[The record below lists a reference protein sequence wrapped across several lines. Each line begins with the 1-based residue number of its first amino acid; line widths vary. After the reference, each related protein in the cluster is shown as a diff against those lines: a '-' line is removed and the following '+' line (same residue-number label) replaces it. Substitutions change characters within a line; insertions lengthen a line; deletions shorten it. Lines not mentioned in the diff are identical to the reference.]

1 MPMTGSNAAQR
12 HQEPGNDLAG
22 GFPWAWVG
30 SAFVLTVLMFAG
42 LAWHVRSTFE
52 VGREVAE
59 SYVASDRIRDLMT
72 ELQQQLATTAILLIA
87 THDPSWKTRHLE
99 VEARLQEAL
108 GETIKLSESGYNQEA
123 LIQASDAIREL
134 SRIEAEATTL
144 ADWGEVNEALSL
156 LSGDEYREWQQ
167 RFLGASQLFIDDH
180 RRFLNSRLASQAE
193 REVQS
198 VGVAFIILLLSLAI
212 WMALV
217 RRLRRWGAAL
227 DQESRIRRQLEAEL
241 LQAQKMEA
249 VGRLASGIAHDFRNL
264 LTAIRG
270 YVTVA
275 RGKIHDDHPA
285 GHALGRVEEAAD
297 QAEGVIRGLLT
308 FGRRSVAEKK
318 AVDLGELVTRG
329 GRWVRRMVPRSVQLE
344 TQIAD
349 DDAGLWVLA
358 DPVQLQQVLLNL
370 VVNACDAMPGGGALT
385 ISVDRGQPASSSR
398 VILTVTDSGCGMS
411 REVAE
416 RAMEPFFSTKP
427 AGEGTGLG
435 LSMAHGIVAQ
445 HEGAITIESEPGQGT
460 SISISLPAIPA
471 PMEPGGAMQDT
482 QALETGDGRVLL
494 AEPHAYARQIMSS
507 ALETIGFEVMAVAD
521 GPELK
526 EALTGVDPPPVL
538 IVMEARL
545 PGVDARSRLT
555 WLRGL
560 GYQGPVLL
568 VGQAA
573 DADAAGPEEH
583 RVILLRKP
591 VRVSELK
598 RLAMGMTR
606 SRTDRRRTQ

>member
-1 MPMTGSNAAQR
+1 MIGSNATHR
-12 HQEPGNDLAG
+12 NQEPGNDPAG

-87 THDPSWKTRHLE
+87 THDPSWKTRHQE

-108 GETIKLSESGYNQEA
+108 GETIRLSESGYNREA

-156 LSGDEYREWQQ
+156 LSGDEYRAWQQ

-180 RRFLNSRLASQAE
+180 RRFLTTRLASQAE

-212 WMALV
+212 WIALV
-217 RRLRRWGAAL
+217 RRLRRWGSAL

-270 YVTVA
+270 YVTLA

-329 GRWVRRMVPRSVQLE
+329 GRWVRRMVPGSVRIE

-349 DDAGLWVLA
+349 DSRGLWVLA

-370 VVNACDAMPGGGALT
+370 VVNACDAMPGGGALA
-385 ISVDRGQPASSSR
+385 ISVGRGQPASSSR

-416 RAMEPFFSTKP
+416 RAMEPFFSTKSV
-427 AGEGTGLG
+427 GEGTGLG

-471 PMEPGGAMQDT
+471 PAEPGRATEDT

-521 GPELK
+521 GRELK
-526 EALTGVDPPPVL
+526 EALTGVDSSPVL
-538 IVMEARL
+538 IVLEARL
-545 PGVDARSRLT
+545 TGVDAGSPLG
-555 WLRGL
+555 WLRRL
-560 GYQGPVLL
+560 GYQGPVLM
-568 VGQAA
+568 VGQAS
-573 DADAAGPEEH
+573 DADAVGREED

-606 SRTDRRRTQ
+606 SRTDRRRIQ